1 MRAVIRGGSFVAAVA
16 AVAAVGVSG
25 EPAGGPKSDIERVL
39 DAAIEAGE
47 PVVPAS
53 RRPTPV
59 VPAVDPVVLPT
70 PAVTPEPTEPAAAED
85 TAVEDPAAEEAV
97 VVDPADCCPPPDGQP
112 PEIEVVFCL
121 DTTGSMGGLI
131 AAAKDKI
138 WAIANTLAQATP
150 TPVIRFGLVGYR
162 DRGDE
167 YVTRR
172 LDLTT
177 DLDAVYSELYGYSAT
192 GGGDSPESV
201 NQALFEAVND
211 FAWSDEKHVYRVVY
225 LVGDAPP
232 HIDYQDDVKYGSTC
246 GAARGRDIIIN
257 AIQCGSMSA
266 TGPIWREIAKLGG
279 GRYLQIAQTGGR
291 VVSATPYD
299 TEIAELSARLD
310 ATRVWY
316 GRADDVARQEERL
329 SEVAEVDAAAPA
341 SVRARRGVYNS
352 SETGS
357 INFFGGSK
365 AASGGFGGGG
375 YFGDAIAGEAEASG
389 VDELV
394 VAITSGRLGDDA
406 DVELLPADWQKLTP
420 EERKAK
426 ATGIAAERES
436 LRAKIAE
443 LGKKRQAH
451 IEADLEKRGEDT
463 PELDKAL
470 FGTIREQAG
479 RKGLRLSDG
488 PAY

>member
-70 PAVTPEPTEPAAAED
+70 PAVTPEPTEPAAS
-85 TAVEDPAAEEAV
+85 EDPAAEETGPDKPV

-232 HIDYQDDVKYGSTC
+232 HMDYQDDVKYGSTC

-257 AIQCGSMSA
+257 AIQCGSMSG

-299 TEIAELSARLD
+299 AEIAELSARLD

-341 SVRARRGVYNS
+341 SVRARRGVYNA
-352 SETGS
+352 SEPGKL
-357 INFFGGSK
+357 NFFGGSK
-365 AASGGFGGGG
+365 AVGDTEF
-375 YFGDAIAGEAEASG
+375 FVLDAIAEEAADAD

-406 DVELLPADWQKLTP
+406 DVEQLPADWQKLTP

-463 PELDKAL
+463 P
-470 FGTIREQAG
+470 
-479 RKGLRLSDG
+479 
-488 PAY
+488 